1 MLSQAHSIVLT
12 HSNGR
17 VLSGPFL
24 GMSIDPQAVSWGDG
38 DIVTKLLG
46 CYEQELQGVLE
57 HAIARRIPRF
67 VNVGCAEGY
76 YAVGVARHGIPV
88 VAVDTSEAALAA
100 SRHNAMLNGVEL
112 ILHRD
117 VPRPVRGDFWLVD
130 IEGGEADLLRDSDG
144 WQGVELL
151 VELHEWVDR
160 SLADRLLRIFGSS
173 HDGQLLTMGARNP
186 NRFDFLSGL
195 PDAARFSLMSENRP
209 ERMRWLHLRPC

>member
-1 MLSQAHSIVLT
+1 MLSQARSIVLA

-46 CYEQELQGVLE
+46 CYEQEFHGVLE
-57 HAIARRIPRF
+57 QAIARRIPRF

-88 VAVDTSEAALAA
+88 VAVDMSETALAA
-100 SRHNAMLNGVEL
+100 CRQNAMLNGVEL
-112 ILHRD
+112 TLHRAI
-117 VPRPVRGDFWLVD
+117 PRPVSGDFWLVD
-130 IEGGEADLLRDSDG
+130 IEGGEADLLRDSAG
-144 WQGVELL
+144 WEGVELL

-160 SLADRLLRIFGSS
+160 SLADRLLRIFGGS
-173 HDGQLLTMGARNP
+173 HGGQLLTMGARDP
-186 NRFDFLSGL
+186 NRFDFLSRM
-195 PDAARFSLMSENRP
+195 PDVVRFALMSERRP
-209 ERMRWLHLRPC
+209 ERMRWLHLQPR